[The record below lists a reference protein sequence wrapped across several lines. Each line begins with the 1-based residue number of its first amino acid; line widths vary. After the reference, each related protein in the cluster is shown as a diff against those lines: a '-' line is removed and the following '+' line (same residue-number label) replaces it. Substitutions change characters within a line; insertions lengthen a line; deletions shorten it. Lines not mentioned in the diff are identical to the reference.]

1 MHYEVIELAGE
12 WVVHRHGRE
21 VARFEQQDAAL
32 ADVRRRFEEG
42 AEGAPASFAMRFE
55 PRR

>member
-1 MHYEVIELAGE
+1 MHYEVIELAGQ

-42 AEGAPASFAMRFE
+42 GEGALASFAMRFE